1 MFGLLPLI
9 KIQETDMGSKTR
21 AQKAIQDIQ
30 QHRPVEFNKAMM
42 DYVNSVLRDA
52 RRLCPIGTPFSTG
65 IKGYVGG
72 TLRHS
77 IRLQK
82 PQHVPKGSHVA
93 GRDVGLDFYIIAG
106 GPPFRNP
113 NTGRIVD
120 YAQAVHEGT
129 MKMAPRPFLT
139 MALDMNRP
147 KQEKAVKEYLD
158 SIERRWGGS

>member
-9 KIQETDMGSKTR
+9 KIQETDMGSKDR
-21 AQKAIQDIQ
+21 ARKAIGEII
-30 QHRPVEFNKAMM
+30 QHRPVEFNQKMQE
-42 DYVNSVLRDA
+42 YVSSVYRDA
-52 RRLCPIGTPFSTG
+52 RRLCPVGTSFSTG

-72 TLRHS
+72 TLRSS

-93 GRDVGLDFYIIAG
+93 GRDIGLDFYIIAG

-113 NTGRIVD
+113 NTGRIVN
-120 YAQAVHEGT
+120 YAQAVHDGT

-139 MALDMNRP
+139 QALDMNRA
-147 KQEKAVKEYLD
+147 KQDKAMKEYLD
-158 SIERRWGGS
+158 SIERRWKGS